1 MLVWYGFGPTD
12 LGRCCVRTTEISIMR
27 VYVTEGEGKLK
38 EILDLLHDNETV
50 RGVTVFRGIAG
61 FGPTG
66 EVHISSL
73 SDLSLDLP
81 LVIELF
87 DEPGKMLRV
96 MKILSTMVKPGHIL
110 SWSGKMNVDG
120 IE

>member
-1 MLVWYGFGPTD
+1 
-12 LGRCCVRTTEISIMR
+12 MR

-38 EILDLLHDNETV
+38 ELLDFLHEKEAV

-66 EVHISSL
+66 VVHLSSL
-73 SDLSLDLP
+73 TDLSLDLP

-87 DEPGKMLRV
+87 DEPNKMSQL
-96 MKILSTMVKPGHIL
+96 MDKISTMVKPGHIVM
-110 SWSGKMNVDG
+110 WPAKMNLDG

>member
-1 MLVWYGFGPTD
+1 MKTMN
-12 LGRCCVRTTEISIMR
+12 ISVMR
-27 VYVTEGEGKLK
+27 IYVTEGESKLN
-38 EILDLLHDNETV
+38 ELLDFLRNVELV
-50 RGVTVFRGIAG
+50 RGVTVYRGIAG

-66 EVHISSL
+66 EVHMSSL
-73 SDLSLDLP
+73 TDLSLDLP

-87 DEPGKMLRV
+87 DEPEKIERLME
-96 MKILSTMVKPGHIL
+96 ILSTMVKPGHII